1 MKPNDELRD
10 ELRILFAWI
19 VGMIVVVWLVL
30 SVNKHNCY
38 KQYREFNPTWGA
50 ISGCIIEYN
59 GMHIPSENFRI
70 VD

>member
-1 MKPNDELRD
+1 MKLNEELRD
-10 ELRILFAWI
+10 ELKILFAWI
-19 VGMIVVVWLVL
+19 VGIIVVVWLVL
-30 SVNKHNCY
+30 SFDKQHCY
-38 KQYREFNPTWGA
+38 KQYREFNPAWGV